1 MGENDKLRD
10 YLTRVTGELQRTR
23 GRLAALED
31 RAAEPIAIVG
41 MGCRFPGGVRSPE
54 RFWELLSAGE
64 HGITGFPGERGWDVG
79 ELVDPDPDH
88 LGTSYVDRGGFL
100 DGADEFDP
108 EFFGIS
114 PREAVSMDPQQRLLL
129 ETSWEALERGG
140 INPASLAGGRTGVFV
155 GTNGQDYGRDLA
167 KGVEGVEGYLGTGI
181 SGSVLSGRISYVLG
195 VEGPSVTVDTACS
208 ASLVTLHLAVRALR
222 AGECD
227 LALSGG
233 ATVMASPDAFIEFS
247 RQRGLARDGLVKAF
261 AAGADGT
268 AWGEGAGMIVLERLS
283 DAQRHGHRVLAV
295 VRGTAVN
302 SDGASNGLTAPNGPS
317 QQRVIRQALADARLS
332 AKDVDVVEAHGT
344 GTTLGDPIEVQA
356 LQATYGRERG
366 GRGPLL
372 LGSVKSNIGH
382 TQAAAGVAG
391 VIKMVLALQHGR
403 LPASLHI
410 DAPSTQVDWSPGT
423 VELLT
428 AAREWSSEEI
438 RRAGVSSFGIS
449 GTNSHVLLE
458 QAPATEPSTED
469 VPAPPVVPWV
479 LSGRTEAALR
489 AQARALLDVEGDPA
503 GIGWSLAATRA
514 TFEHRAVV
522 TGTGAEDLRA
532 GLTAVADG
540 TPAPGVTT
548 GEATGGQLAV
558 AFTGQGSQRLGM
570 GRELYNAYPAFAAA
584 FDEVCE
590 LLPGV
595 REIVFGDDAEALADT
610 GNAQPALFALE
621 VALYRL
627 VESWGVVPDF
637 LIGHSVGELA
647 AAHVAG
653 VWSLADAAE
662 LVAARG
668 RLMSALPRSGA
679 MCAIE
684 ADEDEVRAALVPGA
698 DIAAVNG
705 PRAVVVSGEEDAVR
719 QVQAVFAD
727 RRTKQLAVSH
737 AFHSALMDGMLAEFG
752 EVTRRV
758 TYRTPK
764 IALVSNVTGHIAA
777 TAEITDPEYWVRHV
791 REAVRFADGV
801 RALADAGVTRF
812 LELGPDGVLSAA
824 GQDSA
829 EGLFV
834 PALRR
839 DRPEP
844 ETLVAALAAV
854 HVHGGTVG
862 WAALLAGARPV
873 DLPTYPFQRASYWL
887 PASASTGDAAG
898 LGLGSIEH
906 PLLGAAVSVA
916 DADGFLF
923 TGSLSLRTH
932 PWLAGHT
939 VHGQVVVPGT
949 ALVELAVR
957 AADETG
963 LTALEEL
970 TLQTP
975 LVLPETGAV
984 QVQLWAGAPE
994 ESGRRP
1000 LTVHSRPHGAGEWTL
1015 HATGSLAATAA
1026 TPEWEL
1032 TEWPPPG
1039 AEAVSLEGRYDELA
1053 AAGLGYGETFQGL
1066 RAVWQDGDD
1075 TYAEVTLPEG
1085 ARDQAGR
1092 FGLHPALL
1100 DAALHALA
1108 AGDGPARL
1116 PFAWSDVVLHASG
1129 AAELRVKLT
1138 PSGTDAV
1145 SLQVADGTGA
1155 PVATVGSLVVRP
1167 VSAAQLRPSAS
1178 VDGLYEVTWQAIAP
1192 AGDVPGHADWPEV
1205 ADVVV
1210 FRATGDDVHALTG
1223 ETLDVLKTFLADERY
1238 SDAQLIV
1245 HTGQSDVD
1253 PVAAAVWGLVRSAQ
1267 SEHPGRFL
1275 LADTEELTDAVLA
1288 AGEPQLAVRDG
1299 ELRVP
1304 RLVTPE
1310 AAGRLLPPAGNWR
1323 LGLAGKGTFDHLTL
1337 EEVPEE
1343 PLGPLG
1349 VRVTVRAAGLNFRD
1363 VLNALGMYPGEAGL
1377 LGSEFAGTVLEV
1389 GSEVTDLRPGDEVMG
1404 LVSGGAGPVAVAERP
1419 MITRKP
1425 ADWTY
1430 EQAATTPLVFL
1441 TAYYALVDLAD
1452 LQAGESILVH
1462 AAAGGVGMA
1471 ATQLAKHLG
1480 AEVYG
1485 TASEGKQHIL
1495 REAGLDDAHIA
1506 SSRTL
1511 EFEERFS
1518 GINVVLNA
1526 LAGDFVDASL
1536 RTMAPGGRFLEMGK
1550 TDIREGEGYQAFD
1563 LIDAGPERTAQMWD
1577 ALIELFESG
1586 ALTPL
1591 PVRAW
1596 DVREAREAFRFL
1608 SQARHIGKVALTV
1621 PRSLDPERTVLVTG
1635 GTGGLGALIARHL
1648 VTAHGA
1654 RKLLLTSRR
1663 GPDAPGAAE
1672 LAAELTE
1679 LGAHVDVVACDVAD
1693 RDAVAA
1699 LINGVELTGV
1709 VHAAGVLDDGTVD
1722 TLTRE
1727 RLDFVLGPKADA
1739 ARHLHELTG
1748 DLDLFVTFSSAAGVL
1763 GAPGQGNYA
1772 AANAYLDA
1780 LAAHRRASGRAGQ
1793 SLAWGPWAA
1802 GMGEAMGEAHL
1813 ARLRAGGTPALPVEE
1828 GLALF
1833 DAALAAGS
1841 PLAVPVKL
1849 DLPVLAAAA
1858 AAEPLP
1864 PLLGALV
1871 KPGRR
1876 TAKSGGGQDSSLA
1889 RRLAGLTEAE
1899 QDRELLDLVRTQV
1912 ALVLG
1917 HVTAATVEP
1926 GRGFLDLG
1934 FDSLTAV
1941 ELRNRLGAATGL
1953 RLPATVIFDHPT
1965 PVALAGYVRSELL
1978 GDLAAGPRTRARVA
1992 AGDEP
1997 IAIVATSCR
2006 FPGGVNTPEDLWRL
2020 VSEGR
2025 EGITEFPTD
2034 RGWDL
2039 AALFDATP
2047 GKQGVSHTRTGGFL
2061 PAAGDFDPEFFG
2073 ISPREALAMDPQ
2085 QRLLLEIAWEAFE
2098 RAGIPPGTLRGSD
2111 TGVFTGAIYHEY
2123 ASRLTK
2129 IPEEVEGFLGTGTSG
2144 AMMAGRVSYTFGL
2157 EGPAVAVDTACS
2169 SSLVAMH
2176 LASQALR
2183 SGECSLALAGGVTI
2197 MANPDPFV
2205 DFSKQ
2210 NAMAVDGRC
2219 KAFASG
2225 ADGVAWGEGAGF
2237 VLLEK
2242 LSDARR
2248 HGHPVLALLK
2258 GSAVNQDGASS
2269 GLTAPNGPAQQRVIR
2284 QALANG
2290 GLSTSDVDVVEA
2302 HGTGTRLGDP
2312 IEAQA
2317 LLATY
2322 GQDREAALLLGSV
2335 KSNFGHTQA
2344 AAGAAGVIKMVE
2356 AMRHGVVP
2364 ATLHV
2369 DAPSAQVD
2377 WETGAIRVATGT
2389 EPWPE
2394 TGRPRRAGV
2403 SSFGFS
2409 GTNAHVVLEHV
2420 PAEEAEREAAAPAVL
2435 PWVLSG
2441 RSEEALRAQAA
2452 RLANVTAEPLDVAW
2466 SLATARTAH
2475 ERRAVV
2481 VGTDPAV
2488 LRAGLAAFADTGRA
2502 ANVVT
2507 GRAVTG
2513 RLAAL
2518 FTGQGSQRLGMGHAL
2533 AAAFPAFAEAYN
2545 EVRALLPGITDV
2557 TDAAVLN
2564 RTGTAQPAIFA
2575 LEVALYRL
2583 FESWGVTPDVLA
2595 GHSIGEIAAAHVAGV
2610 FSLADAA
2617 KLVEARGRLMEALP
2631 EGGAMVAVQAS
2642 AAEVAEF
2649 LSDEVSLAAVNG
2661 PESVVLSGVD
2671 GAVRAV
2677 AARFAKDGRRTKHL
2691 VVSHAFHSALME
2703 PMLAEFETVARSIS
2717 YAEPRIPIVSTVTG
2731 DADLTDPAYW
2741 VTHVRETVR
2750 FADAVERLAAD
2761 GVTTFLELGPDAVL
2775 AAMGPDTAADAV
2787 FVPALRKDQEEPRA
2801 AVSALGALHAAGAPV
2816 DWTRYFAG
2824 SGARPTSLPT
2834 YPFQRRRFWLLA
2846 PPGGGDA
2853 AALGLGALDHP
2864 LLGAA
2869 VALPER
2875 GELVLTGRLSLDEQ
2889 PWLAGHQVR
2898 GAVLLPGTAF
2908 AELAVRAGDEAGCG
2922 EVEELTLQAP
2932 LVLTNAPVQLRVSLS
2947 DADHSGRRT
2956 LAVHSRAQEADTD
2969 WDLHATGSLVPEV
2982 SLSRESDGVWP
2993 PAGAEPAELDGF
3005 YTTLADAGLAYG
3017 DPFRGLRA
3025 AWRRGDDVFAE
3036 VALPEG
3042 TDVTGFGLH
3051 PALLDAVLH
3060 AVGLTGGP
3068 ARLPFSWTGLRL
3080 HATGASTL
3088 RAKLSPA
3095 GQDAVSLSVTDG
3107 AGAPVLS
3114 ATSLSLRPVGDAP
3127 LPSAA
3132 GDALFTVDWI
3142 PVALPSEALE
3152 VEVLE
3157 ATSADTVLAELQER
3171 LAGDGRV
3178 VVHLPGATPADAAVA
3193 GLVRSAQAEYPDRL
3207 VLVHGTG
3214 DVAAAAATGEPELA
3228 FTDDGPCVP
3237 RLARARATGDPD
3249 WTLDGTVLVTGGTGG
3264 LGAQVARRLVE
3275 RHNVQHLLLVGRR
3288 GADAP
3293 GTDELRQELTDLG
3306 AEVTFAACDVAD
3318 RDQLESVLSLVPAEQ
3333 PLTGVVHAAGVL
3345 DDGVFASMTPERL
3358 AAVAGPKAVAAQH
3371 LHELTGD
3378 LELFVTFS
3386 SIAGALGAPGQANY
3400 AAANGFLD
3408 GLAAQRRAQ
3417 GLPATSIAYGLWET
3431 GMGDGR
3437 SGSGFTPLPVDAG
3450 LELFDLLALGAD
3462 PRPVAT
3468 RLDLPALRASGDVPH
3483 VLRGLV
3489 RTRRRTAGAAEAGGL
3504 RQRLAG
3510 LPAAEQLRLLTEL
3523 VRTEAA
3529 MVLSH
3534 TSPDAVEADR
3544 AFGDLGFDSL
3554 TAVEFR
3560 NRLGTVTGLRLPATL
3575 TFDHPTPQALAAFLH
3590 AELLGADDSPM
3601 TPAFTPARAGEDP
3614 IVIVGMA
3621 CRYPGG
3627 VTSPEELW
3635 ELVSGGRD
3643 GVTRFPEDRG
3653 WDVDGIYDP
3662 DPDRP
3667 GKTYTREGGFLHDA
3681 GDFDPEFF
3689 GISPREALAMDPQ
3702 QRLLLETAWEALE
3715 RSGTDPAS
3723 LKGSPTGVFAGVM
3736 YHDYGTRL
3744 GDVPDDVE
3752 GFLGTGTSGS
3762 VLSGRVAYTLG
3773 LEGPAVSVDTACSSS
3788 LVALHWAMQA
3798 LRSGECSLALAGG
3811 VTVMATPETFIGFSR
3826 QRGLAADGRCKSFS
3840 SDADGTGW
3848 AEGAGMLVLE
3858 RLSDA
3863 RRNGHHVLAVVKGSA
3878 VNSDGAS
3885 NGLTAPNG
3893 PSQQRV
3899 IRQALA
3905 AAGVQSSTVDAV
3917 EAHGTGTTLGDPIEA
3932 QALLATYGRERDGEP
3947 LYLGSV
3953 KSNFGH
3959 TQAAAGVAGI
3969 IKMVQAMHH
3978 GVLPPTLHLGAPSPH
3993 VDWEAGDVTLLAE
4006 GREWPETGRP
4016 RRAAVSSF
4024 GISGTNAHVVLEQ
4037 APASVVAEREI
4048 TTPALVPWV
4057 LSARSDDALRE
4068 QAARLLDRD
4077 GEPVDLGLSL
4087 ATTRTAQDRR
4097 AVVLGATDAELRA
4110 GLTALASGVDS
4121 ESVLTGRVLPGRTA
4135 FLFTGQGSQRLG
4147 MGAGLYDAFP
4157 VFAAAYD
4164 EVLAH
4169 LPGVRDAVDVNRTGH
4184 AQPAIFALEVA
4195 LYRLAESWGVVPD
4208 FVAGHSIGE
4217 IAAAHVAGVL
4227 SLADA
4232 AKLVD
4237 ARGRLME
4244 ALPSGGVM
4252 VAVQASEDEVR
4263 EHLTL
4268 KVSLAAVNGPDSVV
4282 LSGAASPT
4290 LKLAKKFEKLGRRT
4304 KRLEVSHAFHSALM
4318 EPMLDEFAAVV
4329 RELEFGTPRIPFV
4342 STVDGERTDRVA
4354 GPEYW
4359 VEHVRATVRFAAGL
4373 SWLREAGVS
4382 RFLEVGP
4389 AAVLTPLAAEDA
4401 FAASFLRS
4409 DRDEATT
4416 VLSTLAAAHT
4426 RGVRVDWAAVFR
4438 PTGARVVDL
4447 PTTVFDRRRFWLA
4460 AGTGAGDVRAAGLQ
4474 TAGHPL
4480 LGAAAPFA
4488 DGDGWLF
4495 SGRLSVATHPWLAGH
4510 AAFGEVLVPGT
4521 GLLEL
4526 AVRAG
4531 DDAGCAGVEE
4541 LTLAAPLVL
4550 RGSVDVQVLV
4560 GAADA
4565 TGRRPVS
4572 VHSRTQ
4578 EGEWTE
4584 HATGTLTPD
4593 AAAVPAG
4600 LTEWPPAAEPVPLD
4614 GLYADMA
4621 AAGLDYGPPF
4631 RGLTSAWRA
4640 ADTVFAEVELP
4651 EGTEVGG
4658 FGLHPALLDAAL
4670 HTLGLLPGEGTRLP
4684 FLFGDVTLHAT
4695 GATALRV
4702 RVTTVGTD
4710 TVSVLATDTTGAPVA
4725 TLGTVTVRTAEAPRL
4740 RDADSLYELTWVEV
4754 PADGESTEDVSVFT
4768 APDGEPQD
4776 ALAATL
4782 RAVQEFLADDQL
4794 AETRLVVC
4802 TGDTPAGAA
4811 VRGLARSAASEHPDR
4826 FVVLEG
4832 DDVATALATGEPQV
4846 RIRDGVTEAPRLA
4859 RATAGDPAVWGEGTV
4874 LVTGGTGGIGAAIAR
4889 HLVTTQGVN
4898 LVLTSR
4904 RGLEAPGAAELAEEL
4919 GAKVVACDV
4928 ADRDALETLLD
4939 GIPDLTGIVH
4949 AAGVLDDGVLTELT
4963 PERFAAVLRPKADAA
4978 EALHELTLDR
4988 PLTQFVLLSSV
4999 SGILGGPGQANYAAA
5014 NALLDDLAR
5023 RRHAEGLPATSL
5035 AYGLWAGGMGEQS
5048 DVDRLARAGF
5058 GALSEAEGLA
5068 LFDAALTTGTPV
5080 PVPVKLDLP
5089 TLRTLARTT
5098 APPSVL
5104 RGLVRVPKRRGAAN
5118 AAAAAGLTATLAR
5131 LSPADQQSHLLDLV
5145 RGHVAGVLGHGT
5157 ASVEA
5162 GRAFTELGFDSLTA
5176 VELRNRLGEAT
5187 GLRLPATLVFDHPT
5201 PTALATYVRT
5211 ELAGETVAETPVVL
5225 ARSDEPIAIVAMSC
5239 RFPGDVSS
5247 PEDLW
5252 RLVAE
5257 GTDAITPFPTDRGWD
5272 LDRLYDP
5279 DPDHAGTSYA
5289 REGGFLHNAADF
5301 DAEFFGISPRE
5312 ALTVDPQQRLLLET
5326 AHEAFERAGLD
5337 PKSLKGSATGV
5348 FAGVMYDDYASRLP
5362 ATPDG
5367 MEGLLGT
5374 GSASSVLSGRVA
5386 YTFGLEGPAVSVDTA
5401 CSSSLVALHWAAQ
5414 ALRSGECSLALV
5426 GGAAVMSSPN
5436 PFIEF
5441 SRQRGLAADGRCKPF
5456 AAAADGTAWAEG
5468 AGFLLLERL
5477 SDARRHGRRILA
5489 VVKGSAVNSDGA
5501 SNGLTAPNGPSQSR
5515 VIRRALA
5522 AAGVEPDGVDAV
5534 EAHGTGTALGDPI
5547 EAQALLATYGQ
5558 DREEP
5563 LWLGS
5568 VKSNIGH
5575 TQAAAGLA
5583 GIIKMVEAM
5592 RHGVLPATLH
5602 VDEPSPHVDWSEGA
5616 VRLLTEARPWPD
5628 AGRPRRAA
5636 VSSFGISGTNAH
5648 VVLEQAP
5655 EQPTPARTPAPPAL
5669 LPWVLSARTDEGL
5682 QAQAERLLGTVG
5694 FADPLDIGYSLA
5706 TTRTAFERRAVLT
5719 GDVRAGLAAL
5729 AGGRAEPGVVTG
5741 RAADGKLA
5749 VLFTGQGSQRLGMG
5763 SGLYEAFPVFAA
5775 AYDEICELLPG
5786 VRYVPDAD
5794 VLNRTGTAQ
5803 PALFA
5808 LEVALFRLLE
5818 SWGIRPAF
5826 VAGHS
5831 VGEIA
5836 AAHVAGVFSVEDAA
5850 KLVEARGRLMQ
5861 ALPEGGAM
5869 VAVQATEEEV
5879 AEFLSDEVDLAAV
5892 NGPESVVLSGVDG
5905 PVHAAAAA
5913 LAERGRRTKALVV
5926 SHAFHSVLM
5935 EPMLAEFEAV
5945 ARSISYAE
5953 PSIPVVSN
5961 VTGRLAGELTDPAYW
5976 VRHVREPVRFADG
5989 VRALTEAGV
5998 TRFAELGP
6006 DGVLSAMGLDSAPD
6020 AVFVPVLRKDRDER
6034 TTAETAFARLV
6045 TAGVEVDWAAFFA
6058 GTEARAVPLPTYAFQ
6073 RERFWLDAPAT
6084 SGDAAELGLAAA
6096 GHPLLGATVPTAGE
6110 DGLVAYGRL
6119 SRAAQPWLAD
6129 HAVLGTVLVPGAAL
6143 VELAVRAGAELGCGR
6158 LAELTLA
6165 APVVLPD
6172 TGGLAVQVVVGAPDD
6187 DGRRPVSIHTRRP
6200 DAPAGEPWTAHA
6212 TGLLA
6217 GGEGH
6222 PAADSGEWPPAGAE
6236 AVDVTDLYPGLADAG
6251 LQYGPV
6257 FQGLT
6262 AAWRTGEEVY
6272 ADLELPAA
6280 AHPDAAQFGLHPAL
6294 LDSALHAIGL
6304 LPTGDAPATR
6314 LPFLWR
6320 DVVLHAAGATA
6331 ARVRVAKA
6339 GDDAVRLELTDGAG
6353 APVLTVGALLLREV
6367 TDLGPATSDALFR
6380 LGWAPVTNEAGP
6392 VAPHEVLSAVPDGGA
6407 TPVATHA
6414 LLAKTLASLQ
6424 EWLAEERDTILVV
6437 RTEHAV
6443 AVSTSDAVDPA
6454 AAAVWGLVRSA
6465 QSEHPGRL
6473 LLLDA
6478 AESDVETAL
6487 ATRGD
6492 ETQLAVRAG
6501 VVHAARLL
6509 TASSST
6515 DLVPPWHEPA
6525 WRLDSV
6531 EKGTLERFTFE
6542 PYPEATG
6549 ELLPHEVRIATRAA
6563 GTNFRDVLNVLG
6575 MYPGDAG
6582 RIGYEAAGVV
6592 VETGS
6597 DVTDL
6602 KPGDRV
6608 MGLVHGGFGPL
6619 TFADRDLLAPVP
6631 DGWTF
6636 EQAASVP
6643 LVFLTAY
6650 YALTDLGAL
6659 REGESVLIHAAAG
6672 GVGMA
6677 ATQLARHLGAEVFGT
6692 ASEGKWDALRE
6703 AGLNDEHLASSRTLD
6718 FEQKFLAATDGRG
6731 VDVVLNALT
6740 GEFIDASMRLLPRGG
6755 RFVEMGKTDVRPDG
6769 GPGGHHP
6776 GVTYQAFD
6784 VIEAGNRRIAQMWE
6798 ELIVLFDAGAL
6809 NPLPVRTWDLRR
6821 GPEALR
6827 YLSQAKH
6834 VGKVVLTIPR
6844 RPEGTVLVTGG
6855 TGGLGAVLAKHLVTR
6870 HGVTDLVLTSRR
6882 GPDAPGAAELAEELT
6897 GLGATV
6903 RIEACDAAD
6912 RAALAAVLDRTP
6924 DLTGVIHA
6932 AGVLDDGLLTAL
6944 TPERLEKVLRPK
6956 VDAAWNLHE
6965 LTRDR
6970 DLAMFV
6976 LFSSAAGV
6984 LGAPGQAN
6992 YAAANTFLD
7001 GLAHHRR
7008 SLGLPATSLAF
7019 GLWAD
7024 GMGDT
7029 ADSARMGRDGIGSFA
7044 PAEGLEL
7051 FDEATGLA
7059 EPVSVPVKLD
7069 LAGLRAEPGPVPP
7082 LLRGLVRGSVRR
7094 AAPVAAAAQADGLKR
7109 RLAGLSQPDAEQ
7121 VLLGVVRGQA
7131 AAALGHAAA
7140 AAIEPGKAFTE
7151 LGFDSLTAVELRN
7164 GLDAATGLR
7173 LPATLIF
7180 DYPTPDALAKF
7191 LQSEVVPATAAAET
7205 GLGAGIDR
7213 LAAELSTV
7221 DVSGA
7226 DGAAVEAKLR
7236 QLVSLWQ
7243 ERIRP
7248 DGDADLEVETIDDM
7262 FALLDNEL

>member
-41 MGCRFPGGVRSPE
+41 MGCRFPGGVRTPE
-54 RFWELLSAGE
+54 RFWELLTAGD
-64 HGITGFPGERGWDVG
+64 HGITGFPEDRGWDVG
-79 ELVDPDPDH
+79 ALVDPDPDH
-88 LGTSYVDRGGFL
+88 LGTSYVDRGGFV
-100 DGADEFDP
+100 DGAGEFDP

-140 INPASLAGGRTGVFV
+140 IDPASLSGSRAGVFV
-155 GTNGQDYGRDLA
+155 GTNGQDYGRDLP

-195 VEGPSVTVDTACS
+195 LEGPSVTVDTACS

-283 DAQRHGHRVLAV
+283 DARRNGHPVLAV
-295 VRGTAVN
+295 VRGSAVN
-302 SDGASNGLTAPNGPS
+302 QDGASNGLTAPNGPS

-332 AKDVDVVEAHGT
+332 TKDVDVVEAHGT

-356 LQATYGRERG
+356 LQATYGRDRG
-366 GRGPLL
+366 ERGPLL
-372 LGSVKSNIGH
+372 LGSVKTNIGH

-391 VIKMVLALQHGR
+391 IIKMVLALRNGI

-410 DAPSTQVDWSPGT
+410 DAPSPQVDWSPGT
-423 VELLT
+423 IELL
-428 AAREWSSEEI
+428 ASARPWPEGKI

-458 QAPATEPSTED
+458 QAPAIEESTVD
-469 VPAPPVVPWV
+469 TGDAVTPPVIPWV
-479 LSGRTEAALR
+479 LSGRTPAALR

-503 GIGWSLAATRA
+503 DLGWSLAATRSV
-514 TFEHRAVV
+514 FEHRAVV
-522 TGTGAEDLRA
+522 TGRDEATLRA
-532 GLTAVADG
+532 GLTAVAEGKHDI
-540 TPAPGVTT
+540 
-548 GEATGGQLAV
+548 GEATDGSLAIC
-558 AFTGQGSQRLGM
+558 FTGQGSQRLGM
-570 GRELYNAYPAFAAA
+570 GRELYDAYPAFAAA
-584 FDEVCE
+584 FDQVCE

-595 REIVFGDDAEALADT
+595 REIVFGDDADALNDT
-610 GNAQPALFALE
+610 ANAQPALFALE

-637 LIGHSVGELA
+637 LIGHSVGDFA

-653 VWSLADAAE
+653 VWSLEDAAG
-662 LVAARG
+662 LIAARG
-668 RLMSALPRSGA
+668 RLMGALPRGGA

-684 ADEDEVRAALVPGA
+684 ATEDEVRAALVAGA
-698 DIAAVNG
+698 DIATVNG
-705 PRAVVVSGEEDAVR
+705 PRAIVVSGTEDTVR
-719 QVQAVFAD
+719 TVAAVFREQD
-727 RRTKQLAVSH
+727 RRTKDLAVSH
-737 AFHSALMDGMLAEFG
+737 AFHSALMDGMLDDFAA
-752 EVTRRV
+752 VARRV
-758 TYRTPK
+758 TYKTPK
-764 IALVSNVTGHIAA
+764 IALIAGVTGRIAE
-777 TAEITDPEYWVRHV
+777 TSEILDPAYWVRHV

-801 RALADAGVTRF
+801 EALAEAGVTRF
-812 LELGPDGVLSAA
+812 LELGPDGILSAA
-824 GQDSA
+824 GQESA
-829 EGLFV
+829 DGLFV

-844 ETLVAALAAV
+844 ETFVAALAAV
-854 HVHGGTVG
+854 HVHGGKVG
-862 WAALLAGARPV
+862 WAAAFDGARPV
-873 DLPTYPFQRASYWL
+873 ELPTYPFQREFYWL
-887 PASASTGDAAG
+887 PPTHAAGDAAG
-898 LGLGSIEH
+898 LGLGSLDH

-916 DADGFLF
+916 DAGGFLF

-932 PWLAGHT
+932 PWLADHM

-963 LTALEEL
+963 LAALEEL

-975 LVLPETGAV
+975 LVLPESGAV
-984 QVQLWAGAPE
+984 QVQLWAGTPE
-994 ESGRRP
+994 DSGHRP

-1015 HATGSLAATAA
+1015 HATGALAPAAA
-1026 TPEWEL
+1026 TPDWEL
-1032 TEWPPPG
+1032 AEWPPPG
-1039 AEAVSLEGRYDELA
+1039 AEAVSLEGRYPELA
-1053 AAGLGYGETFQGL
+1053 SAGLEYGEIFQGL
-1066 RAVWQDGDD
+1066 RALWRDGEH
-1075 TYAEVTLPEG
+1075 TYAEVALPEA

-1100 DAALHALA
+1100 DSALHALA
-1108 AGDGPARL
+1108 EGDGPARL

-1129 AAELRVKLT
+1129 AAELRVRLT
-1138 PSGTDAV
+1138 PAGTDAV
-1145 SLQVADGTGA
+1145 TLRVADGTGA

-1167 VSAAQLRPSAS
+1167 VSAGQLRPAATRE
-1178 VDGLYEVTWQAIAP
+1178 GLYELAWRPIATPETAAP
-1192 AGDVPGHADWPEV
+1192 AWARFADVTGEVPEV
-1205 ADVVV
+1205 VVY
-1210 FRATGDDVHALTG
+1210 RAEGDDVHAVTG
-1223 ETLDVLKTFLADERY
+1223 ATLDVLRTFLAEDRF
-1238 SDAQLIV
+1238 SAAKLLV
-1245 HTGQSDVD
+1245 HTGRSDVD

-1267 SEHPGRFL
+1267 SEHPDRFL
-1275 LADTEELTDAVLA
+1275 LVDADELSDAVLA
-1288 AGEPQLAVRDG
+1288 AGEPQVAVRDG

-1310 AAGRLLPPAGNWR
+1310 STGRLLPPSGNWR
-1323 LGLAGKGTFDHLTL
+1323 LGLSGKGTFDHLTL
-1337 EEVPEE
+1337 EPLPDE
-1343 PLGPLG
+1343 PLGPQG
-1349 VRVTVRAAGLNFRD
+1349 VRVSVRAAGLNFRD

-1389 GSEVTDLRPGDEVMG
+1389 GDGVTDLRPGDEVMG
-1404 LVSGGAGPVAVAERP
+1404 LVSGGAGPIAIAERP

-1430 EQAATTPLVFL
+1430 EQAASTPLVFL
-1441 TAYYALVDLAD
+1441 TAYYALVDLAG
-1452 LQAGESILVH
+1452 LKAGESILIH

-1471 ATQLAKHLG
+1471 ATQLARHLG

-1485 TASEGKQHIL
+1485 TASESKQYVL
-1495 REAGLDDAHIA
+1495 RDAGLDDAHIA

-1518 GINVVLNA
+1518 GIDVVLNA
-1526 LAGDFVDASL
+1526 LAGDFIDASI

-1550 TDIREGEGYQAFD
+1550 TDIREPEDVHYQAFD
-1563 LIDAGPERTAQMWD
+1563 LIDAGSERTAQMWD
-1577 ALIELFESG
+1577 ALTALFASG
-1586 ALTPL
+1586 ALAPL
-1591 PVRAW
+1591 PTRTW

-1608 SQARHIGKVALTV
+1608 SQAKHIGKVALTM
-1621 PRSLDPERTVLVTG
+1621 PRALDPDRTVLITG

-1648 VTAHGA
+1648 VTTHGV

-1663 GPDAPGAAE
+1663 GLDAPGARELVAE
-1672 LAAELTE
+1672 LGDS
-1679 LGAHVDVVACDVAD
+1679 GADVRVVACDVAD

-1699 LINGVELTGV
+1699 LLDGVDLTGV
-1709 VHAAGVLDDGTVD
+1709 VHAAGVLDDGTID
-1722 TLTRE
+1722 ALTQE

-1739 ARHLHELTG
+1739 ARHLHELSG
-1748 DLDLFVTFSSAAGVL
+1748 DPELFVTFSSAAGVL

-1772 AANAYLDA
+1772 AANGYLDG
-1780 LAAHRRASGRAGQ
+1780 LAAHRRSLGLAGQ

-1802 GMGEAMGEAHL
+1802 GMAETLGEAHL
-1813 ARLRAGGTPALPVEE
+1813 ARLRAGGTPALAVED

-1833 DAALAAGS
+1833 DAAIAAGA
-1841 PLAVPVKL
+1841 PLAIPVQL
-1849 DLPVLAAAA
+1849 DLPVLAASG
-1858 AAEPLP
+1858 PLP

-1889 RRLAGLTEAE
+1889 RRLAGLTEAD

-1917 HVTAATVEP
+1917 HVSAATVEP
-1926 GRGFLDLG
+1926 GRGFMDSG

-1941 ELRNRLGAATGL
+1941 ELRNRLGAVTGL
-1953 RLPATVIFDHPT
+1953 RLPSTVIFDHPT

-1978 GDLAAGPRTRARVA
+1978 GDLTAGPRTRARVIDD
-1992 AGDEP
+1992 GEP

-2006 FPGGVNTPEDLWRL
+2006 FPGEVNTPEDLWRL

-2025 EGITEFPTD
+2025 EGLTEFPTD

-2039 AALFDATP
+2039 AALFDPTP
-2047 GKQGVSHTRTGGFL
+2047 GKQGVSNTRTGGFL
-2061 PAAGDFDPEFFG
+2061 PDAGDFDPEFFG

-2144 AMMAGRVSYTFGL
+2144 AMMSGRVSYTFGF
-2157 EGPAVAVDTACS
+2157 EGPAVSVDTACS

-2183 SGECSLALAGGVTI
+2183 SGECSLALAGGVTV

-2210 NAMAVDGRC
+2210 NAMAIDGRC
-2219 KAFASG
+2219 KAFANG

-2248 HGHPVLALLK
+2248 NGHPVLALLK

-2269 GLTAPNGPAQQRVIR
+2269 GLTAPNGPSQQRVIL
-2284 QALANG
+2284 QALANA

-2322 GQDREAALLLGSV
+2322 GQDREEPLLLGSV

-2344 AAGAAGVIKMVE
+2344 AAGVAGVIKMVE

-2377 WETGAIRVATGT
+2377 WEAGAIRVAT
-2389 EPWPE
+2389 ESASWPE

-2420 PAEEAEREAAAPAVL
+2420 PAEESVTEPAVRPAML

-2452 RLANVTAEPLDVAW
+2452 RLAGLTADPLDVAW
-2466 SLATARTAH
+2466 TLATTRTAH

-2481 VGTDPAV
+2481 VGTDPSV
-2488 LRAGLAAFADTGRA
+2488 LHAGLAAFADTGRA
-2502 ANVVT
+2502 ANVVS

-2513 RLAAL
+2513 RLAFL
-2518 FTGQGSQRLGMGHAL
+2518 FTGQGAQRLGMGQGL
-2533 AAAFPAFAEAYN
+2533 YETFPAFAAAYD
-2545 EVRALLPGITDV
+2545 EVAALLPLDGDID
-2557 TDAAVLN
+2557 

-2575 LEVALYRL
+2575 LEVALFRL
-2583 FESWGVTPDVLA
+2583 FESWGVTPDLLA

-2610 FSLADAA
+2610 FSLEDAA

-2642 AAEVAEF
+2642 EDEVREF
-2649 LSDEVSLAAVNG
+2649 LTDEVCLAAVNG
-2661 PESVVLSGVD
+2661 PDAVVLSGVD
-2671 GAVRAV
+2671 GPVREV
-2677 AARFAKDGRRTKHL
+2677 AARFAGEGRRTKHL

-2703 PMLAEFETVARSIS
+2703 PMLDEFGAVVRSLEFS
-2717 YAEPRIPIVSTVTG
+2717 APRIPIVSTVSES
-2731 DADLTDPAYW
+2731 ADLTDPGYW
-2741 VTHVRETVR
+2741 VRHVRETVR
-2750 FADAVERLAAD
+2750 FADGLAALTAE

-2775 AAMGPDTAADAV
+2775 SAMGTDGV
-2787 FVPALRKDQEEPRA
+2787 FVSALRKDSDEARTA
-2801 AVSALGALHAAGAPV
+2801 MTALGAVHAAGAPV
-2816 DWTRYFAG
+2816 DWDRFFDG
-2824 SGARPTSLPT
+2824 SGARPAHLPT

-2846 PPGGGDA
+2846 PPGSGDA
-2853 AALGLGALDHP
+2853 TALGLGALDHP

-2875 GELVLTGRLSLDEQ
+2875 GGLVLTGRLSLDEQ
-2889 PWLAGHQVR
+2889 PWLAGHRVR
-2898 GAVLLPGTAF
+2898 DAVLLPGTAF
-2908 AELAVRAGDEAGCG
+2908 AELAVRAGDEVGCG
-2922 EVEELTLQAP
+2922 TVEELTLQAP
-2932 LVLTNAPVQLRVSLS
+2932 LVLTSAPVQLRVSLS
-2947 DADHSGRRT
+2947 DGDGRRT
-2956 LAVHSRAQEADTD
+2956 LAVHSRPQDGD
-2969 WDLHATGSLVPEV
+2969 WTLHATGSLTTTAE
-2982 SLSRESDGVWP
+2982 ESAAITEWP
-2993 PAGAEPAELDGF
+2993 PSGAETVDLEGF
-3005 YTTLADAGLAYG
+3005 YATLAEAGLTYG

-3025 AWRRGDDVFAE
+3025 AWRQGDDVFAE

-3042 TDVTGFGLH
+3042 TDVRGFGLH

-3068 ARLPFSWTGLRL
+3068 ARLPFSWAGLAL

-3088 RAKLSPA
+3088 RAKLTPA
-3095 GQDAVSLSVTDG
+3095 GQDAVSLQVADG
-3107 AGAPVLS
+3107 TGAPVLS
-3114 ATSLSLRPVGDAP
+3114 VASLSLRPGGDGP

-3132 GDALFTVDWI
+3132 TDALFGIDWI
-3142 PVALPSEALE
+3142 PVALPSEAE
-3152 VEVLE
+3152 DVAVHE
-3157 ATSADTVLAELQER
+3157 ATSVEAALEAVQAAEDR
-3171 LAGDGRV
+3171 L
-3178 VVHLPGATPADAAVA
+3178 VVHLTGDSPEHAAVA
-3193 GLVRSAQAEYPDRL
+3193 GLVRSAQAEYPDKF
-3207 VLVHGTG
+3207 VLVHGAG
-3214 DVAAAAATGEPELA
+3214 DARLAAATGEPEVK
-3228 FTDDGPCVP
+3228 FTEDGPRVP
-3237 RLARARATGDPD
+3237 RLTRSRATADPD

-3275 RHNVQHLLLVGRR
+3275 RHGVRHLLLVGRR
-3288 GADAP
+3288 GADAL
-3293 GTDELRQELTDLG
+3293 GAEALREDLRALG
-3306 AEVTFAACDVAD
+3306 AEVTIAACDVAD
-3318 RDQLESVLSLVPAEQ
+3318 RSQIESVLALAEE

-3345 DDGVFASMTPERL
+3345 DDGVLTSMTPERL
-3358 AAVAGPKAVAAQH
+3358 AAVAGPKAEAARH
-3371 LHELTGD
+3371 LHELTTD
-3378 LELFVTFS
+3378 LKLFVTFS

-3400 AAANGFLD
+3400 AAANGYLD
-3408 GLAAQRRAQ
+3408 GLATLRRAQ
-3417 GLPATSIAYGLWET
+3417 GLAGTSIAYGLWET
-3431 GMGDGR
+3431 GMGEGR
-3437 SGSGFTPLPVDAG
+3437 GGAALPVEAG
-3450 LELFDLLALGAD
+3450 LELFDLLALGDD

-3468 RLDLPALRASGDVPH
+3468 KLDLAALRAEAEVPH
-3483 VLRGLV
+3483 VLRSLV
-3489 RTRRRTAGAAEAGGL
+3489 RPRRRRAAEEAEAAGL

-3510 LPAAEQLRLLTEL
+3510 VPAGERTRLLTEL

-3529 MVLSH
+3529 HVLSH

-3575 TFDHPTPQALAAFLH
+3575 TFDHPTPVALAEFLL
-3590 AELLGADDSPM
+3590 AELLDEPADA
-3601 TPAFTPARAGEDP
+3601 TPVFAAARADGDP

-3635 ELVSGGRD
+3635 DLVAGGRD

-3702 QRLLLETAWEALE
+3702 QRLLLEVAWEALE
-3715 RSGTDPAS
+3715 RSGTDPTA

-3744 GDVPDDVE
+3744 GNDVPDDVE

-3788 LVALHWAMQA
+3788 LVALHWATQA

-3840 SDADGTGW
+3840 ADADGTGW

-3863 RRNGHHVLAVVKGSA
+3863 RRNGHRVLAVVKGSA

-3905 AAGVQSSTVDAV
+3905 AAGVPSSTVDAV

-3978 GVLPPTLHLGAPSPH
+3978 GVLPPTLHLGEATPH
-3993 VDWEAGDVTLLAE
+3993 VDWEAGDVELLAE

-4016 RRAAVSSF
+4016 RRSAVSSF
-4024 GISGTNAHVVLEQ
+4024 GISGTNAHVILEQ
-4037 APASVVAEREI
+4037 PPVETPAPRAVV
-4048 TTPALVPWV
+4048 TPALVPWV
-4057 LSARSDDALRE
+4057 LSGRAEDTLRQ
-4068 QAARLLDRD
+4068 QAGRLLDRD
-4077 GEPVDLGLSL
+4077 GEPVDVGFAL
-4087 ATTRTAQDRR
+4087 ATTRTAHERR
-4097 AVVLGATDAELRA
+4097 AVVLGATDADLRA
-4110 GLTALASGVDS
+4110 GLGSLAEGTSTP
-4121 ESVLTGRVLPGRTA
+4121 SVVAGRVLPGRTA

-4147 MGAGLYDAFP
+4147 MGEGLYAAFP
-4157 VFAAAYD
+4157 AFAAAYD
-4164 EVLAH
+4164 EVAAL
-4169 LPGVRDAVDVNRTGH
+4169 LPAGGDLNRTGA

-4195 LYRLAESWGVVPD
+4195 LYRLAESWGMTPD

-4217 IAAAHVAGVL
+4217 IAAAHVAGVF
-4227 SLADA
+4227 SLEDA
-4232 AKLVD
+4232 AKLVE

-4244 ALPSGGVM
+4244 ALPEGGAM

-4263 EHLTL
+4263 DHLTP

-4318 EPMLDEFAAVV
+4318 EPMLEEFAAVV
-4329 RELEFGTPRIPFV
+4329 AELEFSAPTIPFV
-4342 STVDGERTDRVA
+4342 STVDGERTARVA
-4354 GPEYW
+4354 EPEYW

-4373 SWLREAGVS
+4373 AWLREAGVT
-4382 RFLEVGP
+4382 RFVELGP
-4389 AAVLTPLAAEDA
+4389 AAVLTALADDGLDT
-4401 FAASFLRS
+4401 FAASFLRA
-4409 DRDEATT
+4409 DRDEAENALT
-4416 VLSTLAAAHT
+4416 TLAAAYT
-4426 RGVRVDWAAVFR
+4426 RGVTVDWAEVFR

-4447 PTTVFDRRRFWLA
+4447 PTSVFDRRRFWLA
-4460 AGTGAGDVRAAGLQ
+4460 AGSGAGDVTTAGLQ
-4474 TAGHPL
+4474 AAGHPL
-4480 LGAAAPFA
+4480 LGAAVPFA
-4488 DGDGWLF
+4488 DGDGWVLT
-4495 SGRLSVATHPWLAGH
+4495 GRLSVATHPWLAGH

-4531 DDAGCAGVEE
+4531 DEAGCGGVEE

-4550 RGSVDVQVLV
+4550 PPHGALDVQVLV
-4560 GAADA
+4560 GAAG
-4565 TGRRPVS
+4565 TGGRRPVS
-4572 VHSRTQ
+4572 VHSRAPQ
-4578 EGEWTE
+4578 GEWTE
-4584 HATGTLTPD
+4584 HATGTLAPES
-4593 AAAVPAG
+4593 AAAPSG
-4600 LTEWPPAAEPVPLD
+4600 LTAWPPAAEPVPLD

-4631 RGLTSAWRA
+4631 RGLTTAWRDG
-4640 ADTVFAEVELP
+4640 DTVFAEVELP
-4651 EGTEVGG
+4651 EHTDVDG

-4684 FLFGDVTLHAT
+4684 FLFGDVTLHAA

-4702 RVTTVGTD
+4702 RVTPTGPG
-4710 TVSVLATDTTGAPVA
+4710 TVSLLATDITGAPVA
-4725 TLGTVTVRTAEAPRL
+4725 TLGTVNVRTAEAPRP
-4740 RDADSLYELTWVEV
+4740 RGTDSLYELTWVEV
-4754 PADGESTEDVSVFT
+4754 PADGETGEDVQVFT
-4768 APDGEPQD
+4768 APEGEPRD

-4782 RAVQEFLADDQL
+4782 AAIQEFLTDGG
-4794 AETRLVVC
+4794 TRLVVR

-4811 VRGLARSAASEHPDR
+4811 VRGLARTAASEHPDR

-4832 DDVATALATGEPQV
+4832 EDVATALATGEPQV
-4846 RIRDGVTEAPRLA
+4846 RIRDGVAEVPRLA
-4859 RATAGDPAVWGEGTV
+4859 RATAGEPAIWGEGTV
-4874 LVTGGTGGIGAAIAR
+4874 LVTGGTGGVGAAIAR
-4889 HLVTTQGVN
+4889 HLAPEVTK

-4904 RGLEAPGAAELAEEL
+4904 RGLDAPGAAELAEEL
-4919 GAKVVACDV
+4919 GADVVACDV
-4928 ADRDALETLLD
+4928 TDRDALATLLD
-4939 GIPDLTGIVH
+4939 GIDDLTGIVH
-4949 AAGVLDDGVLTELT
+4949 AAGVLDDGVVTELT
-4963 PERFAAVLRPKADAA
+4963 PERFDTVLRPKAEAA
-4978 EALHELTLDR
+4978 LALHELTLGK
-4988 PLTQFVLLSSV
+4988 PLTQFVLVSSV
-4999 SGILGGPGQANYAAA
+4999 SGILGGPGQASYTAA

-5023 RRHAEGLPATSL
+5023 RRHAEGLPARSL
-5035 AYGLWAGGMGEQS
+5035 AYGLWANGMGGQS

-5058 GALSEAEGLA
+5058 GALTDEEGLA
-5068 LFDAALTTGTPV
+5068 LFDAALAASTPV
-5080 PVPVKLDLP
+5080 PVPVKLDLA
-5089 TLRTLARTT
+5089 TLRTLARTSEP
-5098 APPSVL
+5098 APAL

-5118 AAAAAGLTATLAR
+5118 AAAAAGLTATLTR
-5131 LSPADQQSHLLDLV
+5131 LSPADQLSHLVDLV
-5145 RGHVAGVLGHGT
+5145 RGHVADVLGHGT
-5157 ASVEA
+5157 ATSVEA

-5187 GLRLPATLVFDHPT
+5187 GLRLPATLIFDHPN
-5201 PTALATYVRT
+5201 PAALAAYIRA
-5211 ELAGETVAETPVVL
+5211 ELAGDSSTVDVEPVRVAEP
-5225 ARSDEPIAIVAMSC
+5225 DEPIAIVAMSC
-5239 RFPGDVSS
+5239 RFPGGVSS

-5257 GTDAITPFPTDRGWD
+5257 GTDAITPFPSDRGWD
-5272 LDRLYDP
+5272 LDGLYHP
-5279 DPDHAGTSYA
+5279 DPDHPGTSYA
-5289 REGGFLHNAADF
+5289 REGGFLHDAADF

-5312 ALTVDPQQRLLLET
+5312 AVTVDPQQRLLLET
-5326 AHEAFERAGLD
+5326 AQEAFERAGID
-5337 PKSLKGSATGV
+5337 PVSLKGSATGV
-5348 FAGVMYDDYASRLP
+5348 FAGVMYDDYASRLA

-5374 GSASSVLSGRVA
+5374 GSASSVLTGRVA

-5414 ALRSGECSLALV
+5414 ALRSGECGLALV
-5426 GGAAVMSSPN
+5426 GGATVMASPN

-5477 SDARRHGRRILA
+5477 SEARRNGRRVLA
-5489 VVKGSAVNSDGA
+5489 VVRGSAVNQDGA
-5501 SNGLTAPNGPSQSR
+5501 SNGMTAPNGPSQQR

-5522 AAGVEPDGVDAV
+5522 AAGVESSTVDIV

-5602 VDEPSPHVDWSEGA
+5602 VDEPSPHVDWSEGE
-5616 VRLLTEARPWPD
+5616 VRLLTEARPWPETS
-5628 AGRPRRAA
+5628 RPRRAA
-5636 VSSFGISGTNAH
+5636 VSAFGISGTNAH
-5648 VVLEQAP
+5648 VILEQVP
-5655 EQPTPARTPAPPAL
+5655 EPAVPARTPAPPSL
-5669 LPWVLSARTDEGL
+5669 LPWVLSARTEDAL
-5682 QAQAERLLGTVG
+5682 RAQAGRLLGTVG
-5694 FADPLDIGYSLA
+5694 FADPADIGYALA

-5719 GDVRAGLAAL
+5719 GDLRTGLAAL
-5729 AGGRAEPGVVTG
+5729 AGGGTTPDVVTG
-5741 RAADGKLA
+5741 RATEGKLA
-5749 VLFTGQGSQRLGMG
+5749 LLFTGQGSQRLGMG
-5763 SGLYEAFPVFAA
+5763 QGLYDAFPVFAQ
-5775 AYDEICELLPG
+5775 AYDEVAALLPLDG
-5786 VRYVPDAD
+5786 DID
-5794 VLNRTGTAQ
+5794 RTGTAQ
-5803 PALFA
+5803 PAIFA
-5808 LEVALFRLLE
+5808 LEVALFRLVE
-5818 SWGIRPAF
+5818 SWGIRPDF
-5826 VAGHS
+5826 LAGHS
-5831 VGEIA
+5831 IGEIA
-5836 AAHVAGVFSVEDAA
+5836 AAHVAGVFSLEDAA
-5850 KLVEARGRLMQ
+5850 KLVEARGRLME

-5869 VAVQATEEEV
+5869 VAVQATEDEV
-5879 AEFLSDEVDLAAV
+5879 REYLSDEVCLAAV
-5892 NGPESVVLSGVDG
+5892 NGPQAVVLSGVDG
-5905 PVHAAAAA
+5905 PVREVADRFAQD
-5913 LAERGRRTKALVV
+5913 GRRTKALVV
-5926 SHAFHSVLM
+5926 SHAFHSALM
-5935 EPMLAEFEAV
+5935 EPMLAEFAEV
-5945 ARSISYAE
+5945 AASLEYSE
-5953 PSIPVVSN
+5953 PRIPIVST
-5961 VTGRLAGELTDPAYW
+5961 VSESADLTDPGYW
-5976 VRHVREPVRFADG
+5976 VRHVREPVRFADA
-5989 VRALTEAGV
+5989 VRALAEAGV

-6034 TTAETAFARLV
+6034 QTASAAFSRLV
-6045 TAGVEVDWAAFFA
+6045 ATGTEVDWAAFFD
-6058 GTEARAVPLPTYAFQ
+6058 GTDAQAVPLPTYAFQ
-6073 RERFWLDAPAT
+6073 RERFWLDPPAVA
-6084 SGDAAELGLAAA
+6084 GDAAGLGLAAA

-6110 DGLVAYGRL
+6110 DGLVGYGRL
-6119 SRAAQPWLAD
+6119 SRAVQPWLAD

-6143 VELAVRAGAELGCGR
+6143 VELAVRAGDELGCSR
-6158 LAELTLA
+6158 VAELTLA
-6165 APVVLPD
+6165 APMVLPE

-6187 DGRRPVSIHTRRP
+6187 DGRRPVSIHSRRREA
-6200 DAPAGEPWTAHA
+6200 DTWTEHA

-6217 GGEGH
+6217 PGDAH
-6222 PAADSGEWPPAGAE
+6222 PAASDTAWPPAGAE
-6236 AVDVTDLYPGLADAG
+6236 SLDVTELYAGLADAG

-6262 AAWRTGEEVY
+6262 AAWLVGEEVC
-6272 ADLELPAA
+6272 ADLELPAV
-6280 AHPDAAQFGLHPAL
+6280 AHGDAGKFGLHPAL
-6294 LDSALHAIGL
+6294 LDAALHAIGL
-6304 LPTGDAPATR
+6304 LPGNAETTR

-6331 ARVRVAKA
+6331 ARVRVAA
-6339 GDDAVRLELTDGAG
+6339 SGTDSVRLELTDGAG
-6353 APVLTVGALLLREV
+6353 APILTVGSLLLREV
-6367 TDLGPATSDALFR
+6367 TDLGPADPSTSDSLFR
-6380 LGWAPVTNEAGP
+6380 LGWAQVTNGSP
-6392 VAPHEVLSAVPDGGA
+6392 VPSTELLSAVPGA
-6407 TPVATHA
+6407 EDTPAAAHA
-6414 LLAKTLASLQ
+6414 LLRATLAKLQ
-6424 EWLAEERDTILVV
+6424 EWLAEEKDTTLVV
-6437 RTEHAV
+6437 RTENAV
-6443 AVSTSDAVDPA
+6443 AVSTSDSVDPA
-6454 AAAVWGLVRSA
+6454 SAAVWGLVRSA
-6465 QSEHPGRL
+6465 QSENPGRL
-6473 LLLDA
+6473 VLLDA
-6478 AESDVETAL
+6478 AEADVDTAL
-6487 ATRGD
+6487 AVLGD
-6492 ETQLAVRAG
+6492 ETQLAVRDG

-6509 TASSST
+6509 TAASST
-6515 DLVPPWHEPA
+6515 DLAPPWHEPA

-6531 EKGTLERFTFE
+6531 VKGTLDRLSFE
-6542 PYPEATG
+6542 PYPDVLEP
-6549 ELLPHEVRIATRAA
+6549 LLPREVRIATRAA

-6592 VETGS
+6592 TDVGS
-6597 DVTDL
+6597 EVTDL
-6602 KPGDRV
+6602 VPGDRV

-6619 TFADRDLLAPVP
+6619 TFADRDLLAKMPE
-6631 DGWTF
+6631 GWTY
-6636 EQAASVP
+6636 EEAASVP
-6643 LVFLTAY
+6643 LVYLTAY

-6659 REGESVLIHAAAG
+6659 KKGESVLIHAAAG

-6692 ASEGKWDALRE
+6692 ASEGKWDVLRA
-6703 AGLNDEHLASSRTLD
+6703 AGLDDDHIASSRTLE
-6718 FEQKFLAATDGRG
+6718 FEERFRETTGGNG

-6740 GEFIDASMRLLPRGG
+6740 GDFIDASMRLLPRGG

-6769 GPGGHHP
+6769 GGAGHHP

-6798 ELIVLFDAGAL
+6798 ELITLFDQGAL
-6809 NPLPVRTWDLRR
+6809 TPLPIRTWDLRR
-6821 GPEALR
+6821 APEALR
-6827 YLSQAKH
+6827 FLSQAKH
-6834 VGKVVLTIPR
+6834 VGKVVLTVPR
-6844 RPEGTVLVTGG
+6844 RPIGGTVLVTGG
-6855 TGGLGAVLAKHLVTR
+6855 TGGLGAVLAKHLVTE
-6870 HGVTDLVLTSRR
+6870 HGIRDLVLTSRR
-6882 GPDAPGAAELAEELT
+6882 GPDAPGAAELTAELT

-6912 RAALAAVLDRTP
+6912 RASLAEVLDRTP
-6924 DLTGVIHA
+6924 GLTGVVHA

-6965 LTRDR
+6965 LTRGH
-6970 DLAMFV
+6970 DLTMFV

-7008 SLGLPATSLAF
+7008 GLGLPATSLAF

-7024 GMGDT
+7024 GMGDS
-7029 ADSARMGRDGIGSFA
+7029 ADADRMGRDGVGSFD
-7044 PAEGLEL
+7044 PVEGLEL
-7051 FDEATGLA
+7051 FDLATGLA

-7069 LAGLRAEPGPVPP
+7069 VAGLRSMTGPVPP

-7094 AAPVAAAAQADGLKR
+7094 AAPVDAAAQADGLKR
-7109 RLAGLSQPDAEQ
+7109 RLAGLSQVDAER
-7121 VLLGVVRGQA
+7121 VLLDVVRGQA
-7131 AAALGHAAA
+7131 AAALGHDGADS
-7140 AAIEPGKAFTE
+7140 IEPGRAFTE

-7180 DYPTPDALAKF
+7180 DYPTPDDLAKF
-7191 LQSEVVPATAAAET
+7191 LQSEMDAAGPAAAEET
-7205 GLGAGIDR
+7205 GLVPGIDK

-7221 DVSGA
+7221 DLASA
-7226 DGAAVEAKLR
+7226 DGAEVEAKLR
-7236 QLVSLWQ
+7236 NLVSLWQ
-7243 ERIRP
+7243 DRVRP
-7248 DGDADLEVETIDDM
+7248 SGGDADLEVDTIDDM

>member
-23 GRLAALED
+23 GRLASLEE
-31 RAAEPIAIVG
+31 RAAEPIAIIG

-54 RFWELLSAGE
+54 QFWAMLTAGD
-64 HGITGFPGERGWDVG
+64 HGITGFPGDRGWDVG
-79 ELVDPDPDH
+79 ALVDPDPDH
-88 LGTSYVDRGGFL
+88 LGTSYVDRGGFV
-100 DGADEFDP
+100 DGAGEFDP

-129 ETSWEALERGG
+129 ETSWEALERSG
-140 INPASLAGGRTGVFV
+140 INPASLGGSRAGVFV
-155 GTNGQDYGRDLA
+155 GTNGQDYGRDLP

-195 VEGPSVTVDTACS
+195 LEGPSVTVDTACS

-268 AWGEGAGMIVLERLS
+268 AWGEGAGMLVLERLS
-283 DAQRHGHRVLAV
+283 DAQRHGHPVLAV

-302 SDGASNGLTAPNGPS
+302 QDGASNGLTAPNGPS

-332 AKDVDVVEAHGT
+332 TKDVDVVEAHGT

-356 LQATYGRERG
+356 LQATYGRDRG
-366 GRGPLL
+366 ERGPLL
-372 LGSVKSNIGH
+372 LGSVKTNIGH

-391 VIKMVLALQHGR
+391 IVKMVLALQHGV

-410 DAPSTQVDWSPGT
+410 DAPSPQVDWSPGT

-428 AAREWSSEEI
+428 AARAWDGEH

-458 QAPATEPSTED
+458 QAPAVETSIVDEPSF
-469 VPAPPVVPWV
+469 PVVPWV
-479 LSGRTEAALR
+479 LSGHTDAALR
-489 AQARALLDVEGDPA
+489 AQARALLDVDGDPA

-514 TFEHRAVV
+514 TFDHRAVV
-522 TGTGAEDLRA
+522 TGSDLTQLREV
-532 GLTAVADG
+532 LTAVADG
-540 TPAPGVTT
+540 ATT

-570 GRELYNAYPAFAAA
+570 GRELYDAYPAFAAA
-584 FDEVCE
+584 FDEVCA

-595 REIVFGDDAEALADT
+595 RDVVFGDDAAALNDT

-627 VESWGVVPDF
+627 VESWGVIPDF

-653 VWSLADAAE
+653 VWSLEDAAE

-668 RLMSALPRSGA
+668 RLMSALPRGGA

-684 ADEDEVRAALVPGA
+684 ATEDEVRAALVPGA

-705 PRAVVVSGEEDAVR
+705 PRAIVVSGTEDAVR
-719 QVQAVFAD
+719 QVQAAFSD
-727 RRTKQLAVSH
+727 RRTKQLTVSH
-737 AFHSALMDGMLAEFG
+737 AFHSALMDGMLDEFG
-752 EVTRRV
+752 TVARRI

-764 IALVSNVTGHIAA
+764 IALVSNVTGRIAA
-777 TAEITDPEYWVRHV
+777 TAEITDPGYWVRHV
-791 REAVRFADGV
+791 REAVRYADGV

-829 EGLFV
+829 DGLFV

-839 DRPEP
+839 NRPEV
-844 ETLVAALAAV
+844 ETLINALAAV
-854 HVHGGTVG
+854 YVHGGTVG
-862 WAALLAGARPV
+862 WAAMLAGARRV
-873 DLPTYPFQRASYWL
+873 DLPTYPFQREHYWL
-887 PASASTGDAAG
+887 PATHAAGDAAG
-898 LGLGSIEH
+898 LGLGSLDH

-916 DADGFLF
+916 DAGGFLF

-932 PWLAGHT
+932 PWLAEHA

-963 LTALEEL
+963 LAVLEEL

-975 LVLPETGAV
+975 LVLPESGAV

-994 ESGRRP
+994 ESGHRP
-1000 LTVHSRPHGAGEWTL
+1000 LTVHSRPHGAGDWTL
-1015 HATGSLAATAA
+1015 HATGALAPTATAA
-1026 TPEWEL
+1026 NWDL
-1032 TEWPPPG
+1032 AEWPPAG
-1039 AEAVSLEGRYDELA
+1039 AEAVSLDGRYAELA
-1053 AAGLGYGETFQGL
+1053 ANGLEYGETFQGL
-1066 RAVWQDGDD
+1066 RALWRDGEH
-1075 TYAEVTLPEG
+1075 TYAEVSLPEH

-1108 AGDGPARL
+1108 DGDGPARL

-1129 AAELRVKLT
+1129 AAELRVRLT

-1145 SLQVADGTGA
+1145 TLRVADGTGA

-1167 VSAAQLRPSAS
+1167 VTAAQLRPTAS
-1178 VDGLYEVTWQAIAP
+1178 RDGLYELAWQPITATGEAP
-1192 AGDVPGHADWPEV
+1192 RWARWPEV

-1210 FRATGDDVHALTG
+1210 HRAEGDDVHAVAG
-1223 ETLDVLKTFLADERY
+1223 EALDVLKTFLAEERF
-1238 SDAQLIV
+1238 AEAKLLV

-1267 SEHPGRFL
+1267 SEHPDRFL
-1275 LADTEELTDAVLA
+1275 LADADELTDAVLA
-1288 AGEPQLAVRDG
+1288 TGEPQVAVREG

-1304 RLVTPE
+1304 RLVAPE
-1310 AAGRLLPPAGNWR
+1310 RLLPPAGNWR
-1323 LGLAGKGTFDHLTL
+1323 LGLSGKGTFDHLIL
-1337 EEVPEE
+1337 EPVAEE
-1343 PLGPLG
+1343 PLGPQG

-1389 GSEVTDLRPGDEVMG
+1389 GDGVTDLRPGDEVMG

-1430 EQAATTPLVFL
+1430 EQAASTPLVFL
-1441 TAYYALVDLAD
+1441 TAYYALVDLAGLD
-1452 LQAGESILVH
+1452 QGESILIH

-1471 ATQLAKHLG
+1471 ATQLARHLG

-1485 TASEGKQHIL
+1485 TASEGKQHVL
-1495 REAGLDDAHIA
+1495 RDAGLDDAHIA

-1511 EFEERFS
+1511 DFEQRFS

-1526 LAGDFVDASL
+1526 LAGDFVDASI

-1550 TDIREGEGYQAFD
+1550 TDIREPEDVHYQAFD

-1577 ALIELFESG
+1577 ALTELFATG
-1586 ALTPL
+1586 VLTPL
-1591 PVRAW
+1591 PVRTW

-1608 SQARHIGKVALTV
+1608 SQAKHIGKVALTM
-1621 PRSLDPERTVLVTG
+1621 PRTLDPEKPVLITG

-1648 VTAHGA
+1648 VAEHGV
-1654 RKLLLTSRR
+1654 RKLILTSRR
-1663 GPDAPGAAE
+1663 GLDAPGARE
-1672 LAAELTE
+1672 LADELNAE
-1679 LGAHVDVVACDVAD
+1679 VVACDVAD
-1693 RDAVAA
+1693 RDAVVA
-1699 LINGVELTGV
+1699 LLDGVDLTGV
-1709 VHAAGVLDDGTVD
+1709 VHAAGVLDDGTID
-1722 TLTRE
+1722 TLTQD
-1727 RLDFVLGPKADA
+1727 RLDHVFGPKADA
-1739 ARHLHELTG
+1739 ARHLHELAG
-1748 DLDLFVTFSSAAGVL
+1748 DVDLFVTFSSAAGVL

-1772 AANAYLDA
+1772 AANGYLDG
-1780 LAAHRRASGRAGQ
+1780 LAAHRRSLGLAGQ

-1802 GMGEAMGEAHL
+1802 GMAETLGEAHL
-1813 ARLRAGGTPALPVEE
+1813 ARLRAGGTPALAVED

-1833 DAALAAGS
+1833 DAALAGGA
-1841 PLAVPVKL
+1841 PLAIPVQL
-1849 DLPVLAAAA
+1849 DLPVLAASG
-1858 AAEPLP
+1858 PLP

-1876 TAKSGGGQDSSLA
+1876 TAKSGQDSSLA
-1889 RRLAGLTEAE
+1889 RRLAALTEAD

-1926 GRGFLDLG
+1926 GRGFMDLG

-1953 RLPATVIFDHPT
+1953 RLPSTVIFDHPT

-1978 GDLAAGPRTRARVA
+1978 GDLTAGPRAQARVTDDA
-1992 AGDEP
+1992 EP

-2020 VSEGR
+2020 VAEGR
-2025 EGITEFPTD
+2025 EGLTEFPAD

-2039 AALFDATP
+2039 AALFDQTP

-2061 PAAGDFDPEFFG
+2061 PSAGDFDPEFFG

-2144 AMMAGRVSYTFGL
+2144 AMMSGRVSYTFGF
-2157 EGPAVAVDTACS
+2157 EGPAVSVDTACS

-2183 SGECSLALAGGVTI
+2183 SGECTLALAGGVTV

-2210 NAMAVDGRC
+2210 NAMAIDGRC
-2219 KAFASG
+2219 KAFADG
-2225 ADGVAWGEGAGF
+2225 ADGVSWGEGAGF

-2248 HGHPVLALLK
+2248 NGHPVLALLK

-2269 GLTAPNGPAQQRVIR
+2269 GLTAPNGPSQQRVIR
-2284 QALANG
+2284 QALANA

-2322 GQDREAALLLGSV
+2322 GQDREEPLLLGSV

-2344 AAGAAGVIKMVE
+2344 AAGVAGVIKMVE

-2377 WETGAIRVATGT
+2377 WEAGAIRVAG
-2389 EPWPE
+2389 ESVGWPE

-2420 PAEEAEREAAAPAVL
+2420 PSEETESGTGPAVL

-2452 RLANVTAEPLDVAW
+2452 QLADLAADPLDVAW

-2481 VGTDPAV
+2481 VGADPAV

-2513 RLAAL
+2513 RFAML
-2518 FTGQGSQRLGMGHAL
+2518 FTGQGSQRLGMGRGL
-2533 AAAFPAFAEAYN
+2533 YDAFPAFAAAYD
-2545 EVRALLPGITDV
+2545 EVSALLPAVRDV
-2557 TDAAVLN
+2557 TDADVLN

-2575 LEVALYRL
+2575 LEVALFRL
-2583 FESWGVTPDVLA
+2583 YESWGVKPAFLA

-2631 EGGAMVAVQAS
+2631 AGGTMVAIQAS
-2642 AAEVAEF
+2642 EDEVREY
-2649 LSDEVSLAAVNG
+2649 LSGEVSLAAVNG
-2661 PESVVLSGVD
+2661 PNAVVLSGVD
-2671 GAVRAV
+2671 SALRTV
-2677 AARFAKDGRRTKHL
+2677 AARFAQDGRRTKHL

-2703 PMLAEFETVARSIS
+2703 PMLAEFGEVARSLT
-2717 YAEPRIPIVSTVTG
+2717 YNDLHIPVVSTVAA
-2731 DADLTDPAYW
+2731 DADFTDPEYW
-2741 VTHVRETVR
+2741 VTHVREPVR
-2750 FADAVERLAAD
+2750 FADAVERLAAE
-2761 GVTTFLELGPDAVL
+2761 GVTAFLELGPDAVL
-2775 AAMGPDTAADAV
+2775 SAMGADSAADAV
-2787 FVPALRKDQEEPRA
+2787 FVPALRKDQDEARA
-2801 AVSALGALHAAGAPV
+2801 AVSALGAVHAAGGPV
-2816 DWTRYFAG
+2816 DWDRYFDG
-2824 SGARPTSLPT
+2824 SGARPAVLPT

-2846 PPGGGDA
+2846 PPGAGDA
-2853 AALGLGALDHP
+2853 TALGLGALDHP

-2875 GELVLTGRLSLDEQ
+2875 GGLVLTGRLSLDEQ
-2889 PWLAGHQVR
+2889 PWLAGHRVR
-2898 GAVLLPGTAF
+2898 DAVLLPGTAF
-2908 AELAVRAGDEAGCG
+2908 AELAVRAGDEVGCG
-2922 EVEELTLQAP
+2922 TVEELTLQAP
-2932 LVLTNAPVQLRVSLS
+2932 LVLTKTPVQLRVSLS
-2947 DADHSGRRT
+2947 DDAARRT
-2956 LAVHSRAQEADTD
+2956 LTIHSREPDADWT
-2969 WDLHATGSLVPEV
+2969 LHATGSLTTEA
-2982 SLSRESDGVWP
+2982 SLSRESDASEWP
-2993 PAGAEPAELDGF
+2993 PAGAEPAPLDGF
-3005 YTTLADAGLAYG
+3005 YDTLAEAGLAYG
-3017 DPFRGLRA
+3017 DPFRGLTK
-3025 AWRRGDDVFAE
+3025 AWRSGDDVFAE
-3036 VALPEG
+3036 VALPDG
-3042 TDVTGFGLH
+3042 ADVRGFGLH

-3068 ARLPFSWTGLRL
+3068 ARLPFSWAGLRL
-3080 HATGASTL
+3080 HATGATTL
-3088 RAKLSPA
+3088 RARLTPA
-3095 GQDAVSLSVTDG
+3095 GTDAVALHVTDG
-3107 AGAPVLS
+3107 VGAPVLS
-3114 ATSLSLRPVGDAP
+3114 VDSLSLRPVGDGP
-3127 LPSAA
+3127 LPSAS
-3132 GDALFTVDWI
+3132 GDAVFGIDWI
-3142 PVALPSEALE
+3142 PVATPSQGED
-3152 VEVLE
+3152 VTVYEVLD
-3157 ATSADTVLAELQER
+3157 DTPIDVVLGMLQAAEDR
-3171 LAGDGRV
+3171 LVVQLTGDT
-3178 VVHLPGATPADAAVA
+3178 PGHAAVA
-3193 GLVRSAQAEYPDRL
+3193 GLVRSAQAEYPDRF

-3214 DVAAAAATGEPELA
+3214 DVAAAAATGEPEVKL
-3228 FTDDGPCVP
+3228 TEDGLRVP
-3237 RLARARATGDPD
+3237 RLVRTRATADPD

-3264 LGAQVARRLVE
+3264 LGAHLARRLVE
-3275 RHNVQHLLLVGRR
+3275 RHGVRHLLLAGRR

-3293 GTDELRQELTDLG
+3293 GAEALREELTALG
-3306 AEVTFAACDVAD
+3306 AEVTIAACDVAD
-3318 RDQLESVLSLVPAEQ
+3318 RTQVESLLAGRSLA
-3333 PLTGVVHAAGVL
+3333 GVVHAAGVL
-3345 DDGVFASMTPERL
+3345 DDGVLTSMTPERL
-3358 AAVAGPKAVAAQH
+3358 AAVAGPKADAARH
-3371 LHELTGD
+3371 LHELTSD

-3400 AAANGFLD
+3400 AAANGYLD
-3408 GLAAQRRAQ
+3408 GLAAHRRAQ
-3417 GLPATSIAYGLWET
+3417 GLPGTSIAYGLWET
-3431 GMGDGR
+3431 GMGEGRDGAALAIE
-3437 SGSGFTPLPVDAG
+3437 TG
-3450 LELFDLLALGAD
+3450 LDLFDLLAIGDD
-3462 PRPVAT
+3462 PRPVAAK
-3468 RLDLPALRASGDVPH
+3468 LDLAALRAETEVPH
-3483 VLRGLV
+3483 VLRSLV
-3489 RTRRRTAGAAEAGGL
+3489 RPRRRRAAEEAEAAGL

-3510 LPAAEQLRLLTEL
+3510 LPAAERVRLLTEL

-3529 MVLSH
+3529 HVLSH

-3560 NRLGTVTGLRLPATL
+3560 NRLGTATGLRLPATL
-3575 TFDHPTPQALAAFLH
+3575 TFDHPTPLALAEFLL
-3590 AELLGADDSPM
+3590 AELLDEPDTA
-3601 TPAFTPARAGEDP
+3601 TPVFTPTRADGDP

-3635 ELVSGGRD
+3635 DLVAAGRD

-3662 DPDRP
+3662 DPDRA

-3702 QRLLLETAWEALE
+3702 QRLLLEVAWESLE
-3715 RSGTDPAS
+3715 RAGTDPAS

-3744 GDVPDDVE
+3744 GSDVPDDVE

-3762 VLSGRVAYTLG
+3762 VLSGRVSYTLG

-3840 SDADGTGW
+3840 ADADGTGW

-3863 RRNGHHVLAVVKGSA
+3863 RRNGHQVLAVVRGSA

-3905 AAGVQSSTVDAV
+3905 AAGVESSTVDAV

-3969 IKMVQAMHH
+3969 IKMVQAMRH
-3978 GVLPPTLHLGAPSPH
+3978 GVLPPSLHLGEASLH
-3993 VDWEAGDVTLLAE
+3993 VDWEAGDVELLAE
-4006 GREWPETGRP
+4006 GRGWPETGRP
-4016 RRAAVSSF
+4016 RRSAVSSF
-4024 GISGTNAHVVLEQ
+4024 GISGTNAHVILEQ
-4037 APASVVAEREI
+4037 APAETPVPREVVA
-4048 TTPALVPWV
+4048 PALVPWV
-4057 LSARSDDALRE
+4057 LSGRGAETLRE
-4068 QAARLLDRD
+4068 QAGRLLGRD
-4077 GEPVDLGLSL
+4077 GEPVDVGLAL
-4087 ATTRTAQDRR
+4087 ATTRTAHERR
-4097 AVVLGATDAELRA
+4097 AVVLGATDADLRE
-4110 GLTALASGVDS
+4110 GLASLADG
-4121 ESVLTGRVLPGRTA
+4121 ESAGSVVTGRVLPGRTA

-4147 MGAGLYDAFP
+4147 MGEGLYAAFP
-4157 VFAAAYD
+4157 AFAAAYD
-4164 EVLAH
+4164 EVRAH
-4169 LPGVRDAVDVNRTGH
+4169 LPGLLEVTDAAALNRTGA

-4232 AKLVD
+4232 AKLVE

-4244 ALPSGGVM
+4244 ALPEGGAM

-4263 EHLTL
+4263 EHLTP

-4282 LSGAASPT
+4282 LSGALSPT
-4290 LKLAKKFEKLGRRT
+4290 VKLAKKFEKLGRRT
-4304 KRLEVSHAFHSALM
+4304 KRLDVSHAFHSALM
-4318 EPMLDEFAAVV
+4318 EPMLDEFTAVV
-4329 RELEFGTPRIPFV
+4329 RELDFAEPVIPFV
-4342 STVDGERTDRVA
+4342 STVDGERTGRVTE
-4354 GPEYW
+4354 PEYW
-4359 VEHVRATVRFAAGL
+4359 VEHVRSTVRFAAGL
-4373 SWLREAGVS
+4373 AWLREAGVTK
-4382 RFLEVGP
+4382 FLEAGP
-4389 AAVLTPLAAEDA
+4389 AAVLTALADDGPDT
-4401 FAASFLRS
+4401 FAAAFLRA
-4409 DRDEATT
+4409 DRDEAENALT
-4416 VLSTLAAAHT
+4416 TLAAAFT
-4426 RGVRVDWAAVFR
+4426 RGVLVDWTAVFR
-4438 PTGARVVDL
+4438 PTGARVVDV
-4447 PTTVFDRRRFWLA
+4447 PTSVFDRRRFWLA
-4460 AGTGAGDVRAAGLQ
+4460 AGSGAGDVGAAGLQ
-4474 TAGHPL
+4474 PAGHPL
-4480 LGAAAPFA
+4480 LGAAVPFA
-4488 DGDGWLF
+4488 DGDGWVLT
-4495 SGRLSVATHPWLAGH
+4495 GRLSAATHPWLAGH
-4510 AAFGEVLVPGT
+4510 AAFGEILVPGT

-4531 DDAGCAGVEE
+4531 DEAGCATVEE
-4541 LTLAAPLVL
+4541 LTLAAPLIL
-4550 RGSVDVQVLV
+4550 PPHGALDVQVLV
-4560 GAADA
+4560 GA
-4565 TGRRPVS
+4565 TGTGGRRPVS
-4572 VHSRTQ
+4572 VHSRAPQ
-4578 EGEWTE
+4578 GEWTE
-4584 HATGTLTPD
+4584 HATGSLTPSLSRESD
-4593 AAAVPAG
+4593 ALG
-4600 LTEWPPAAEPVPLD
+4600 EWPPAAEPIALD
-4614 GLYADMA
+4614 GLYADLA
-4621 AAGLDYGPPF
+4621 AAGLEYGPPF
-4631 RGLTSAWRA
+4631 RGLTTAWRSG
-4640 ADTVFAEVELP
+4640 DTLYAEVALP
-4651 EGTEVGG
+4651 EGTDVDG

-4670 HTLGLLPGEGTRLP
+4670 HTLGLTPREGTRLP

-4702 RVTTVGTD
+4702 RVTPTGPGS
-4710 TVSVLATDTTGAPVA
+4710 VSVLATDTTGAPVA
-4725 TLGTVTVRTAEAPRL
+4725 TLGTVTVRTAEAPRP
-4740 RDADSLYELTWVEV
+4740 RGTDSLYELTWTEV
-4754 PADGESTEDVSVFT
+4754 PADGESTEDVSVFR
-4768 APDGEPQD
+4768 APDGEPRE

-4782 RAVQEFLADDQL
+4782 QAVQEFLRDDQV
-4794 AETRLVVC
+4794 ARMVIQ

-4811 VRGLARSAASEHPDR
+4811 VRGLARTAASEHPGR
-4826 FVVLEG
+4826 FTVVDGES
-4832 DDVATALATGEPQV
+4832 VTAEPEV
-4846 RIRDGVTEAPRLA
+4846 RVRDGVTEVPRLT
-4859 RATAGDPAVWGEGTV
+4859 RATTGEPAVWGEGTV
-4874 LVTGGTGGIGAAIAR
+4874 LITGGTGGVGAAIAR
-4889 HLVTTQGVN
+4889 HLAPNVTR

-4904 RGLEAPGAAELAEEL
+4904 RGLDAPGAAELADEL
-4919 GAKVVACDV
+4919 GADVVACDV
-4928 ADRDALETLLD
+4928 TDRSALAALLD
-4939 GIPDLTGIVH
+4939 GIGDLTGIVH

-4963 PERFAAVLRPKADAA
+4963 PERFDTVLRPKAEAA
-4978 EALHELTLDR
+4978 YALHELTLDR
-4988 PLTQFVLLSSV
+4988 PLTQFVLVSSV
-4999 SGILGGPGQANYAAA
+4999 SGILGGPGQASYAAA

-5023 RRHAEGLPATSL
+5023 RRHDAGLPGKSL
-5035 AYGLWAGGMGEQS
+5035 AYGLWANGMGGQS

-5058 GALSEAEGLA
+5058 GALTDEEGLA
-5068 LFDAALTTGTPV
+5068 LFDAALASETPV
-5080 PVPVKLDLP
+5080 PVPVKLDLA

-5098 APPSVL
+5098 EPAPAL

-5118 AAAAAGLTATLAR
+5118 AAAAAGLTATLSR
-5131 LSPADQQSHLLDLV
+5131 LSPADQLSHLVDLV
-5145 RGHVAGVLGHGT
+5145 RGQVADVLGHGT
-5157 ASVEA
+5157 ATSVEA
-5162 GRAFTELGFDSLTA
+5162 NRAFTELGFDSLTA

-5201 PTALATYVRT
+5201 PAALAGYVQG
-5211 ELAGETVAETPVVL
+5211 ELVGATSTVDVQPLRVAEP
-5225 ARSDEPIAIVAMSC
+5225 DEPLAIVAMSW
-5239 RFPGDVSS
+5239 RFPGGVSS

-5252 RLVAE
+5252 RLVAD
-5257 GTDAITPFPTDRGWD
+5257 GTDAITPFPADRGWD
-5272 LDRLYDP
+5272 LERLYHP
-5279 DPDHAGTSYA
+5279 DSDHAGTSYS
-5289 REGGFLHNAADF
+5289 REGGFLHDAADF

-5312 ALTVDPQQRLLLET
+5312 AVTVDPQQRLLLET
-5326 AHEAFERAGLD
+5326 AHEAFERAGID
-5337 PKSLKGSATGV
+5337 PARLRGSATGV
-5348 FAGVMYDDYASRLP
+5348 FAGVMYDDYASRLA

-5367 MEGLLGT
+5367 LEGLLGT

-5414 ALRSGECSLALV
+5414 ALRSGECELALV
-5426 GGAAVMSSPN
+5426 GGATVMASPN

-5477 SDARRHGRRILA
+5477 SDARRNGRRILA
-5489 VVKGSAVNSDGA
+5489 VVRGSAVNQDGA
-5501 SNGLTAPNGPSQSR
+5501 SNGMTAPNGPSQQR

-5522 AAGVEPDGVDAV
+5522 AAGVESSTVDVV

-5558 DREEP
+5558 ERDEP

-5602 VDEPSPHVDWSEGA
+5602 VDEPSPHVDWSDGA
-5616 VRLLTEARPWPD
+5616 VQLLTESRPWPAD
-5628 AGRPRRAA
+5628 GRPRRAA
-5636 VSSFGISGTNAH
+5636 VSAFGISGTNAH
-5648 VVLEQAP
+5648 VILEQAP
-5655 EQPTPARTPAPPAL
+5655 DAPAPDRAPTAPAL
-5669 LPWVLSARTDEGL
+5669 LPWVLTGRTEDAL
-5682 QAQAERLLGTVG
+5682 RAQAERLLGTVG
-5694 FADPLDIGYSLA
+5694 FADPVDIGFSLA
-5706 TTRTAFERRAVLT
+5706 TTRSAFERRAVVS

-5729 AGGRAEPGVVTG
+5729 AGGRATPEVVTG
-5741 RAADGKLA
+5741 RAAEGKLA

-5763 SGLYEAFPVFAA
+5763 RGLYDAFPVFAA
-5775 AYDEICELLPG
+5775 AYDEVCELLPA
-5786 VRYVPDAD
+5786 VRDVTDAD

-5803 PALFA
+5803 PAIFA
-5808 LEVALFRLLE
+5808 LEVALFRLVE
-5818 SWGIRPAF
+5818 SWGIRPDF
-5826 VAGHS
+5826 LAGHS
-5831 VGEIA
+5831 IGEIA
-5836 AAHVAGVFSVEDAA
+5836 AAHVAGVFSLEDAA

-5869 VAVQATEEEV
+5869 VAIQATE
-5879 AEFLSDEVDLAAV
+5879 DEVREHLTDEVGLAAV
-5892 NGPESVVLSGVDG
+5892 NGPNAVVLSGVDG
-5905 PVHAAAAA
+5905 AVHAVAA
-5913 LAERGRRTKALVV
+5913 LFAERGRRTKALVV
-5926 SHAFHSVLM
+5926 SHAFHSMLM
-5935 EPMLAEFEAV
+5935 EPMLAEFASV
-5945 ARSISYAE
+5945 AESLTYAE
-5953 PSIPVVSN
+5953 PAIPIVST
-5961 VTGRLAGELTDPAYW
+5961 VTREADFTDPAYW

-5989 VRALTEAGV
+5989 VRALTAAGV

-6006 DGVLSAMGLDSAPD
+6006 DGVLSAMGADSAPD

-6034 TTAETAFARLV
+6034 QTAAAAFGKLV
-6045 TAGVEVDWAAFFA
+6045 ATGTDVDWTAFFA
-6058 GTEARAVPLPTYAFQ
+6058 GTDARAVPLPTYAFQ
-6073 RERFWLDAPAT
+6073 RERFWLDPPAT
-6084 SGDAAELGLAAA
+6084 SGDAAGLGLAAA

-6110 DGLVAYGRL
+6110 DGLVGYGRL
-6119 SRAAQPWLAD
+6119 SRTAQPWLAD

-6143 VELAVRAGAELGCGR
+6143 VELAVRAGDELGCAR
-6158 LAELTLA
+6158 VTELTLA
-6165 APVVLPD
+6165 APMVLPE
-6172 TGGLAVQVVVGAPDD
+6172 TGGLAVQVVVGAADD
-6187 DGRRPVSIHTRRP
+6187 DGRRPVSVHSRLA
-6200 DAPAGEPWTAHA
+6200 DAPWTEHA
-6212 TGLLA
+6212 TGLL
-6217 GGEGH
+6217 E
-6222 PAADSGEWPPAGAE
+6222 PSLSRESAASGEWPPAGAE
-6236 AVDVTDLYPGLADAG
+6236 ALDVTELYPGLAEAG

-6262 AAWRTGEEVY
+6262 AAWRVGDDVC

-6280 AHPDAAQFGLHPAL
+6280 AHGDAGKFGLHPAL
-6294 LDSALHAIGL
+6294 LDAALHAIGL
-6304 LPTGDAPATR
+6304 LPTGDTTKTR

-6331 ARVRVAKA
+6331 ARVRVATT
-6339 GDDAVRLELTDGAG
+6339 GTDSVRLELTDGAG
-6353 APVLTVGALLLREV
+6353 APVLTVGSLLLREV
-6367 TDLGPATSDALFR
+6367 TSVDQSTSDDLFR
-6380 LGWAPVTNEAGP
+6380 LGWSPVMTEPGPAP
-6392 VAPHEVLSAVPDGGA
+6392 EVEILRAVPESGDA
-6407 TPVATHA
+6407 PAATHA
-6414 LLAKTLASLQ
+6414 LLRSTLAKLQ
-6424 EWLAEERDTILVV
+6424 EWLAEGKGATLVV
-6437 RTEHAV
+6437 RTENAV
-6443 AVSTSDAVDPA
+6443 AVSTSDTVDPA

-6473 LLLDA
+6473 VLLDA
-6478 AESDVETAL
+6478 AETGVETAL
-6487 ATRGD
+6487 AVLGD
-6492 ETQLAVRAG
+6492 ETQLAVRDG

-6509 TASSST
+6509 TAASSP

-6531 EKGTLERFTFE
+6531 VKGTLERLSFE
-6542 PYPEATG
+6542 PFPEAV
-6549 ELLPHEVRIATRAA
+6549 EPLLPREVRIATRAA

-6582 RIGYEAAGVV
+6582 RIGYEGAGVV
-6592 VETGS
+6592 TEVGS
-6597 DVTDL
+6597 EVDDL
-6602 KPGDRV
+6602 VPGDRV
-6608 MGLVHGGFGPL
+6608 MGLVHGGFGPI
-6619 TFADRDLLAPVP
+6619 TFADRDLLAKMP
-6631 DGWTF
+6631 DDWTF

-6650 YALTDLGAL
+6650 YALADLGAL
-6659 REGESVLIHAAAG
+6659 QKGESVLIHAAAG

-6692 ASEGKWDALRE
+6692 ASEGKWDVLRA
-6703 AGLNDEHLASSRTLD
+6703 AGLADDHIASSRTLA
-6718 FEQKFLAATDGRG
+6718 FEDRFRETTGGRG

-6769 GPGGHHP
+6769 AGAGHHP
-6776 GVTYQAFD
+6776 EVTYRAFD

-6798 ELIVLFDAGAL
+6798 ELMVLFTEGAL
-6809 NPLPVRTWDLRR
+6809 TPLPVRTWDLRR
-6821 GPEALR
+6821 APEALR
-6827 YLSQAKH
+6827 FLSQAKH
-6834 VGKVVLTIPR
+6834 VGKVVLTVPR
-6844 RPEGTVLVTGG
+6844 RPATGTVLVTGG
-6855 TGGLGAVLAKHLVTR
+6855 TGGLGAVLARHLVTKHDVR
-6870 HGVTDLVLTSRR
+6870 DLVLTSRR
-6882 GPDAPGAAELAEELT
+6882 GPDAPGAAELAADLT

-6912 RAALAAVLDRTP
+6912 RDALSAVLEGTP
-6924 DLTGVIHA
+6924 GLTGVVHA

-6970 DLAMFV
+6970 DLTMFV

-7008 SLGLPATSLAF
+7008 GLGLPATSLAF

-7024 GMGDT
+7024 GMGGMGGA
-7029 ADSARMGRDGIGSFA
+7029 ADADRMGRDGVGSFD
-7044 PAEGLEL
+7044 PAEGLAL
-7051 FDEATGLA
+7051 FDLATTLA

-7069 LAGLRAEPGPVPP
+7069 VAGLRSATGPVPP

-7094 AAPVAAAAQADGLKR
+7094 AAPVDAAAQADGLKR
-7109 RLAGLSQPDAEQ
+7109 RLAGMSQADAEL

-7131 AAALGHAAA
+7131 AAALGHTGPD
-7140 AAIEPGKAFTE
+7140 AIEPAKAFTE

-7180 DYPTPDALAKF
+7180 DYPTPDDLAKY
-7191 LQSEVVPATAAAET
+7191 LQSEVVPAAGEET
-7205 GLGAGIDR
+7205 GLASGIDR

-7221 DVSGA
+7221 DVSAA
-7226 DGAAVEAKLR
+7226 DSAEVETKLR
-7236 QLVSLWQ
+7236 NLVALWQ
-7243 ERIRP
+7243 DRVRP
-7248 DGDADLEVETIDDM
+7248 SDGEADLEVDTIDDM